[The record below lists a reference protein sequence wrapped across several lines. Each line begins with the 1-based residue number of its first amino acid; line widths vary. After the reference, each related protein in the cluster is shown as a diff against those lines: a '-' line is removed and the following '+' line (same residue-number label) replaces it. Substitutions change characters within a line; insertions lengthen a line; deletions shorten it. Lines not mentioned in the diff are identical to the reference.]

1 VLWRCYWLV
10 RVYCQ
15 GFCNFAQLNVALHF
29 VSGRFG
35 WGSVPPER
43 APKRGGV
50 SAYEQSLKDYVDRMS
65 AIVISPSVGMSFD
78 SRAEAYEFYNL
89 HSWELGFGIR
99 CNMTVDK
106 SVVSQDIVCSCEVR
120 RCSACVFVTLYNSVF
135 QFQDMQCGL
144 TVKIVHVCFRANQS
158 CPTLPLCKLIARL

>member
-1 VLWRCYWLV
+1 VFNNREC
-10 RVYCQ
+10 
-15 GFCNFAQLNVALHF
+15 VALHF
-29 VSGRFG
+29 VSGRFRQ
-35 WGSVPPER
+35 GSVPPER

-65 AIVISPSVGMSFD
+65 IVVISPSVGMSFD

-99 CNMTVDK
+99 CNMTVGK

-120 RCSACVFVTLYNSVF
+120 RCSSCVFVTLYNSVF

-144 TVKIVHVCFRANQS
+144 TVKIGRVF
-158 CPTLPLCKLIARL
+158 